1 MRKMDRLFKYGIAC
15 SLNET
20 SVHAPITL
28 RGDIEQIATT
38 AKEIGYNGI
47 ELQLCNPQDYDWN
60 NLANVAKQ
68 VGVEFCAIAT
78 GREIVENKL
87 SLISEDRGVRRA
99 AIDRLKLHIDLGAV
113 IHCMVI
119 VGSMRS
125 SIPDW
130 NRYQYY
136 EDLLTEAILELSDYA
151 ATKDVKLVVENIL
164 TSISNYLNT
173 MKQVMDY
180 IKKLN
185 RDNVGVHLDTYSM
198 LMEDNNITG
207 SVQYCAPKLDY
218 VHFSDSARLYP
229 GGGNVD
235 FKTFIKSLLDVGYKG
250 YITTECVPYP
260 TEYLCAKRGLDYI
273 RALETCVTIER
284 SVVR

>member
-1 MRKMDRLFKYGIAC
+1 
-15 SLNET
+15 
-20 SVHAPITL
+20 
-28 RGDIEQIATT
+28 
-38 AKEIGYNGI
+38 
-47 ELQLCNPQDYDWN
+47 
-60 NLANVAKQ
+60 
-68 VGVEFCAIAT
+68 
-78 GREIVENKL
+78 
-87 SLISEDRGVRRA
+87 
-99 AIDRLKLHIDLGAV
+99 
-113 IHCMVI
+113 
-119 VGSMRS
+119 
-125 SIPDW
+125 
-130 NRYQYY
+130 
-136 EDLLTEAILELSDYA
+136 
-151 ATKDVKLVVENIL
+151 
-164 TSISNYLNT
+164 